1 MPCGCINSDCSHRS
15 STVTSSSS
23 TTTTTLCPD
32 AIGNDSVYT
41 DECVIYTGPTIDCF
55 GIKNGANIFIA
66 LYQLLFLF
74 DSSCTTTTTSTT
86 STTTSTTTTSTTTSS
101 TTTTSTT
108 TSSSTTT
115 TTAPPCLTCVTFTN
129 NTGTIVD
136 AEYKNCQGLTTA
148 IALRPRTTVSYC
160 GCCATAYG
168 VAGVIID
175 QSSIPCVNGVC
186 QPPTTTTTSTTVG
199 PFETY
204 CMGFTNS
211 STTLGVSMD
220 YYDAFGVLHQPV
232 LIVPPSSTVYVCASR
247 TGGIPAEITVN
258 VLPGSCLTRPE
269 CNPALPTTTTTSS
282 TTSSTTTTTT
292 AFPTTTTTTTLATA
306 CYGFANSNAI
316 LGVSMDYY
324 NANGIFQQVI
334 VPALGT
340 VYVCASSLGG
350 VPAEITVTNTGSCAY
365 GSLCD
370 PFITT
375 TTTSTTTTT
384 TTTTFAPTPY
394 RCMNVN
400 SGFNTDLSGWE
411 VTKGVPPGAATSDW
425 VWDAGRAAFQGGDT
439 GGYISQSM
447 MQLGYTYRI
456 TFDLEIVNSGFLFNK
471 SIRIYA
477 GTAASPII
485 NTIGLTSVDVTLM
498 CTDTTYFSIYG
509 VETMNVDGPSNIFI
523 DNVCVEQT
531 IPARPTTTTTT
542 STTTST
548 TTTTTLAPTTTTTTS
563 TTSTTTS
570 TTTTST
576 TTTSTT
582 LAPTTTTSTT
592 TTTTTIAPTTSTTTT
607 TSTTST
613 TTTTTLVPTT
623 TTTTS
628 TTSTTTSTTTTSTTT
643 TTTTQ
648 FNFTK
653 CADCVPTLAG
663 ITQDV
668 QGLLNVG
675 LLSSGPCTL
684 GDYVIDWYL
693 NSTSAPLQ
701 TFSSKNSGNTDIT
714 ASQIHPF
721 SVPSQSGTWI
731 PVIKYIT
738 LDGIAYSPNGGAYS
752 LSADLATCLPT
763 VSITSLTCTAPTVG
777 QPFYSS
783 QASYSHYFRYVST
796 NTSVLGDANKTMT
809 MELNSDGS
817 TKYLPW
823 YFYGYTVSDRIK
835 FSYVSPLLGTTTL
848 LEDYV
853 IGPNVLVINMTST
866 PRTFT
871 GSGLKG
877 VLNLNSFT
885 YNTGDRILIEVI
897 GNYMDPTNAGTDWF
911 IYLKCLN
918 TFSTAWTKIAPPIA
932 CSSVLA
938 TVACTN
944 KATIS
949 FPSYTNNSTTDIAKY
964 LLYTNNGWGSGT
976 PVNPGPTSL
985 VPSVNIGLS
994 TASYN
999 CTTYGGL
1006 PSNTPVRTPSLH
1018 PYTVTKT
1025 GANVVLN
1032 FTNDVE
1038 YNIYRNSYLTAYNY
1052 NALTYSSDITL
1063 ATHFKFISITIW
1075 LGTFEVP
1082 ISYALM
1088 FHQTSNVVFFNDGTT
1103 RTMTIDMVNAGA
1115 SSIATPPV
1123 CVSQCNSIPDYTSTS
1138 NSINYIAANTT
1149 SGTSSYTTTLV
1160 NNIWDYPIRS
1170 RYLAGPAPVAATTSS
1185 ANNSIYSDMYLGY
1198 MGSPTCVFTTTP
1210 TDWYAYTGASVGRYL
1225 DFQFVLKVTIS
1236 DVNNPSTNFKIEN
1249 QLNYTTHMAISN
1261 VVIDTIYEI
1270 VGGVVTTPIAG
1281 CP

>member
-136 AEYKNCQGLTTA
+136 AEYKNCQGLTIS
-148 IALRPRTTVSYC
+148 IALKPRTTVSYC

-292 AFPTTTTTTTLATA
+292 TASPTTTTTT
-306 CYGFANSNAI
+306 
-316 LGVSMDYY
+316 
-324 NANGIFQQVI
+324 
-334 VPALGT
+334 
-340 VYVCASSLGG
+340 SS
-350 VPAEITVTNTGSCAY
+350 
-365 GSLCD
+365 
-370 PFITT
+370 TT
-375 TTTSTTTTT
+375 STTTSTTTTSTTT

-439 GGYISQSM
+439 GGYISQNM

-542 STTTST
+542 STTTTST

-648 FNFTK
+648 FNFAK

-663 ITQDV
+663 ITQGT

-675 LLSSGPCTL
+675 VLSSGLCTL
-684 GDYVIDWYL
+684 GDFVIDWYL

-721 SVPSQSGTWI
+721 NVPSQSGTWI

-738 LDGIAYSPNGGAYS
+738 LDGIIYSPNGGAYS
-752 LSADLATCLPT
+752 LSADLTTCLPT
-763 VSITSLTCTAPTVG
+763 VSVTSLTCPAPTVG
-777 QPFYSS
+777 QPFYNDQGPSYA
-783 QASYSHYFRYVST
+783 QYSHYFKYQST
-796 NTSVLGDANKTMT
+796 NTSVAGDANKTMS

-817 TKYLPW
+817 TKYLAW
-823 YFYGYTVSDRIK
+823 YFHAFLVSDRFK
-835 FSYVSPLLGTTTL
+835 LSYVSPLLGTTTL

-853 IGPNVLVINMTST
+853 IGGNVTNNFTST
-866 PRTFT
+866 PRLF
-871 GSGLKG
+871 GGQGLRG
-877 VLNLNSFT
+877 VLNLSSIT

-897 GNYMDPTNAGTDWF
+897 GNHVEPTNAGTDWF
-911 IYLKCLN
+911 IFLKCLN
-918 TFSTAWTKIAPPIA
+918 TFSTAWTKVAPPIA

-944 KATIS
+944 KITVS
-949 FPSYTNNSTTDIAKY
+949 FPSWPDNSTTDIFKY
-964 LLYTNNGWGSGT
+964 LYYNYSATLGN
-976 PVNPGPTSL
+976 PLVNPTVA
-985 VPSVNIGLS
+985 VPSVTKGLS
-994 TASYN
+994 VAGYTCSISSSSGTNTQTA
-999 CTTYGGL
+999 TI
-1006 PSNTPVRTPSLH
+1006 H
-1018 PYTVTKT
+1018 PYTITKT

-1038 YNIYRNSYLTAYNY
+1038 YNIYRNSYLTAYNQ

-1063 ATHFKFISITIW
+1063 SAHFKFIFIT
-1075 LGTFEVP
+1075 LYFGTFEAPTNNSLV
-1082 ISYALM
+1082 

-1115 SSIATPPV
+1115 TNIVYPGGP
-1123 CVSQCNSIPDYTSTS
+1123 CVSECNAPTYYTYTQ
-1138 NSINYIAANTT
+1138 NSINYRDCYTT
-1149 SGTSSYTTTLV
+1149 SGSSSYAAKTVNTIWSMACKYVSYNGPTAVNAGTVTYADRGFDIYTLY
-1160 NNIWDYPIRS
+1160 I
-1170 RYLAGPAPVAATTSS
+1170 GSS
-1185 ANNSIYSDMYLGY
+1185 
-1198 MGSPTCVFTTTP
+1198 TCVFNTTP
-1210 TDWYAYTGASVGRYL
+1210 TDWYAYTGTGVGHFT
-1225 DFQFVLKVTIS
+1225 DAFFALKMTIT
-1236 DVNNPSTNFKIEN
+1236 DVNNPTTNFKVEN
-1249 QLNYTTHMAISN
+1249 CLNYTTHIYTSA
-1261 VVIDTIYEI
+1261 VVSLLYEI
-1270 VGGVVTTPIAG
+1270 VGGIVTTPSAG